1 MKKRI
6 ISLLLCLVLIVSL
19 VPAAAAADTG
29 DTRTVAVRYASGHGE
44 NDHDYEATFTYS
56 DELFT
61 KSGYTYRQDL
71 AEMSLGLAFAAF
83 SSKDSQYS
91 DNYATGNRNFV
102 SMAKQ
107 CGFENIQS
115 NKWMFQ
121 PAETDSIGI
130 NCASKTIRDNGGSY
144 TLIAVGVRGNNYH
157 AEWGGN
163 VRLDATGEHKGFALG
178 RDQALDYLRSYIAD
192 TGISGRVKIW
202 IAGYSR
208 SAAVANMVSGA
219 LDNGYSL
226 GEGVSLS
233 PHDLYCY
240 CYEPPMGTTKNQV
253 QGRLY
258 DNIQNIVN
266 ANDVVTYV
274 PFDSWDFARYG
285 VDHVVPTKGDDNYLN
300 YKAKMLR
307 EFYQIPNN
315 GGNIY
320 WPDHFQAWGIDPK
333 DITSGDLGKIF
344 KVNMTQK
351 EFYAD
356 LSEAIT
362 TCLVSS
368 RADYAENMQ
377 DFLIALLGD
386 IFGKADRDTSAVAM
400 TFAKKLQDNWQ
411 KIFYSLTIPGM
422 IKNGTA
428 VRLITGYLV
437 EALQENG
444 IVTYDLEGI
453 EAAVAMLVP
462 RLSKMALKYPGT
474 TMTLLA
480 NLIVIMSAHFGESC
494 LAWMRSLPDD
504 YMTSKQTVS
513 YVGLFDDVA
522 AEAWYAPAVDY
533 VKYGRLMYG
542 TGSNLFQ
549 PDAQMTRAMLA
560 QVLYELEGAPSVKGL
575 SCPFTDVGGSWYTDA
590 VIWAYNAGVVAGV
603 SATQFAPNEALTREQ
618 MVTMLYG
625 YAGREETLSGSDGAL
640 AGYQDQASVSGWA
653 RAAMAWAVSS
663 GVISG
668 TSATTLSPQ
677 KIGTRAEV
685 ATVLMQ
691 FCEQ

>member
-102 SMAKQ
+102 SMAEQ

-121 PAETDSIGI
+121 PAEADSIGI

-163 VRLDATGEHKGFALG
+163 ARLDAAGEHKGFALG

-240 CYEPPMGTTKNQV
+240 CYEPPMGTTKDQV

-258 DNIQNIVN
+258 DNIQNLVN
-266 ANDVVTYV
+266 ANDLVTYV
-274 PFDSWDFARYG
+274 AFDNWDFARYG
-285 VDHVVPTKGDDNYLN
+285 VDHVVPTKGDDNYLG

-480 NLIVIMSAHFGESC
+480 NLVVIMSAHFGESC

-542 TGSNLFQ
+542 TGNNRFQ

-590 VIWAYNAGVVAGV
+590 VIWAYHAGVVAGV
-603 SATQFAPNEALTREQ
+603 SATQFAPNEVLTREQ

-625 YAGREETLSGSDGAL
+625 YAGRDEQLSGSDGAL
-640 AGYQDQASVSGWA
+640 ASYQDQASVSDWA
-653 RAAMAWAVSS
+653 REAMAWAVST
-663 GVISG
+663 GVITG
-668 TSATTLSPQ
+668 TSTTTLAPQ

>member
-1 MKKRI
+1 M
-6 ISLLLCLVLIVSL
+6 
-19 VPAAAAADTG
+19 
-29 DTRTVAVRYASGHGE
+29 
-44 NDHDYEATFTYS
+44 
-56 DELFT
+56 
-61 KSGYTYRQDL
+61 
-71 AEMSLGLAFAAF
+71 
-83 SSKDSQYS
+83 
-91 DNYATGNRNFV
+91 
-102 SMAKQ
+102 
-107 CGFENIQS
+107 
-115 NKWMFQ
+115 
-121 PAETDSIGI
+121 
-130 NCASKTIRDNGGSY
+130 
-144 TLIAVGVRGNNYH
+144 
-157 AEWGGN
+157 
-163 VRLDATGEHKGFALG
+163 
-178 RDQALDYLRSYIAD
+178 LDYLRGYIAD

-480 NLIVIMSAHFGESC
+480 NLVVIMSAHFGESC

-542 TGSNLFQ
+542 TGNNLFQ

-618 MVTMLYG
+618 MVTMLFG

-640 AGYQDQASVSGWA
+640 ASYQDQASVSGWA
-653 RAAMAWAVSS
+653 REAMAWAVSS

-668 TSATTLSPQ
+668 TSATTLAPQ